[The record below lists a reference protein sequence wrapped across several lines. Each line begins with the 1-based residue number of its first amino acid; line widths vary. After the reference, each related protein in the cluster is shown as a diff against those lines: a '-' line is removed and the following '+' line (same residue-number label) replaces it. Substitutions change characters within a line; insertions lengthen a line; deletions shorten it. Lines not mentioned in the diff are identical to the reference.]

1 MDDQEIDE
9 LLKRAEAG
17 DAHAQNQ
24 VDEWIA
30 RALGPPTTPPIIDV
44 PRQGVVIGYDQLR
57 VLLRGRV
64 GLVLGSWAAI
74 DEGFRSVRGGRS

>member
-30 RALGPPTTPPIIDV
+30 RALGPLLTTPPIIDV
-44 PRQGVVIGYDQLR
+44 PRQGVVIGYDQL
-57 VLLRGRV
+57 
-64 GLVLGSWAAI
+64 
-74 DEGFRSVRGGRS
+74 ECCCGGA